1 MSQSASV
8 SATTC
13 MAVLKPPRGAAGKS
27 YQNQAAH
34 AKRIQ
39 KIMLD
44 QHVAVE
50 CRRTERRDCK
60 RSEDCSPGT
69 PSAGIPIDEELLLL
83 FASYHVAESRCKG
96 IEQHAGDN
104 YKSPSLCDEAY
115 PTREER
121 TASNRSESSLEG
133 NLAKTDYHK
142 KERGTDDRTGDL
154 V

>member
-1 MSQSASV
+1 MPADG
-8 SATTC
+8 ATGLQT
-13 MAVLKPPRGAAGKS
+13 LGRLQPR
-27 YQNQAAH
+27 H
-34 AKRIQ
+34 P
-39 KIMLD
+39 
-44 QHVAVE
+44 V
-50 CRRTERRDCK
+50 RRH
-60 RSEDCSPGT
+60 SIG
-69 PSAGIPIDEELLLL
+69 EELFLL
-83 FASYHVAESRCKG
+83 FASYHAAESRCKR

-104 YKSPSLCDEAY
+104 HKSPSLCDEAC

>member
-1 MSQSASV
+1 MPADG
-8 SATTC
+8 ATGLQT
-13 MAVLKPPRGAAGKS
+13 LGRLQPRHPVHRHLIG
-27 YQNQAAH
+27 
-34 AKRIQ
+34 
-39 KIMLD
+39 
-44 QHVAVE
+44 
-50 CRRTERRDCK
+50 
-60 RSEDCSPGT
+60 
-69 PSAGIPIDEELLLL
+69 EELFLL
-83 FASYHVAESRCKG
+83 FASYHAAESRCKR

-104 YKSPSLCDEAY
+104 HKSPSLCDEAY